1 MHAALLDD
9 ARLYKQFD
17 EIYRS
22 EAIHTLPLVT
32 YTEPRAETYNL
43 LQHNVS
49 KHTYYYLHD
58 HDKTNISDVSDN
70 SKLKIFKNSF
80 SLATLACNSFGA
92 AGSWASTIM

>member
-17 EIYRS
+17 EIYRT

-43 LQHNVS
+43 LQQNVS
-49 KHTYYYLHD
+49 NYLMSCD
-58 HDKTNISDVSDN
+58 IDRVKLGYKVTNISIQVISW
-70 SKLKIFKNSF
+70 KLVLILILILILIY
-80 SLATLACNSFGA
+80 SL
-92 AGSWASTIM
+92 